1 MTVKELMTILKD
13 YPENAEVVDDH
24 TGQDD
29 SEPFYKIIEFVT
41 EDSGYV
47 VLKN

>member
-1 MTVKELMTILKD
+1 MTVKELIDILMEFPKD
-13 YPENAEVVDDH
+13 AIVVDDH
-24 TGQDD
+24 TEPDD

-41 EDSGYV
+41 EDCGYV